1 LSSSCVLC
9 TQMWPVSLDCL
20 RLVSCVLKCGQCLW
34 IVFVLCLVYS
44 NVASVSGLSL
54 SCVLCTQMWPVSLDC
69 LFMMPFL
76 VFTNVY
82 LYSICVV
89 MLLVSFQTLFCCIV
103 YISDMYTDKVIII
116 NTKDHITQTLV
127 TLDHIPQTL
136 VTLDHIPQTLVTLN
150 DFRLSCLA
158 HLSLLFPIILP
169 LFGYPIFWPSV
180 NLMKVIPETCRV
192 H

>member
-1 LSSSCVLC
+1 MFLIIVVFCAVFLC
-9 TQMWPVSLDCL
+9 LVSL

-44 NVASVSGLSL
+44 NVASVSGLSF

-69 LFMMPFL
+69 PFMMPFL
-76 VFTNVY
+76 VFTNIY

-116 NTKDHITQTLV
+116 NTKNHITQA
-127 TLDHIPQTL
+127 
-136 VTLDHIPQTLVTLN
+136 LVTLN

-158 HLSLLFPIILP
+158 HLSLLFPIILQ
-169 LFGYPIFWPSV
+169 LFGFPIF
-180 NLMKVIPETCRV
+180 
-192 H
+192 

>member
-1 LSSSCVLC
+1 MVSYKKQERFTLHEHLDSPWCLVRSVFLIIVVFCAVFLC
-9 TQMWPVSLDCL
+9 LVSL

-136 VTLDHIPQTLVTLN
+136 VTLN

-169 LFGYPIFWPSV
+169 LFGFPIF
-180 NLMKVIPETCRV
+180 
-192 H
+192 